1 MNTIDC
7 LLNRRSIRKYK
18 DKIVSKEIIDIILE
32 AAMYAPSARN
42 LQPWHFVVIAKKEM
56 LNKLSEVHPYA
67 KMLKEAP
74 MAILVCGDQSIDENV
89 GYLAQ
94 NCAAATQNIL
104 LAAHDLGLGSVWLG
118 VYPREPRIQAMKE
131 LFNLPE
137 HVLPISLIAIGY
149 PDEEK
154 PRPERFIPERVHY
167 EGWQDLVT

>member
-18 DKIVSKEIIDIILE
+18 DKQVPKETIDKILE

-42 LQPWHFVVIAKKEM
+42 LQPWHFVVISKRDM
-56 LNKLSEVHPYA
+56 LDKLSEVHPYA

-74 MAILVCGDQSIDENV
+74 VAILVCGDQSIDETV
-89 GYLAQ
+89 GYLSQ

-104 LAAHDLGLGSVWLG
+104 LAAHELGLGSVWLG
-118 VYPREPRIQAMKE
+118 VYPREPRILAMKE

-137 HVLPISLIAIGY
+137 HILPISLIVIGY
-149 PDEEK
+149 SDEEK
-154 PRPERFIPERVHY
+154 TRPDRVIAERIHY
-167 EGWQDLVT
+167 EKW